1 MKFNAADHDFMELA
15 LSLAAKGFGKTQPNP
30 LVGCV
35 IVKGGKI
42 IGQGYHQ
49 KYGSAH
55 AEVNALKSCKV
66 SPKGATVYVT
76 LDPCNHIGKT
86 GKCTE
91 ALMKAKVGKVISAT
105 DDPHDTKH
113 EGEKLL
119 KKNGIQFQRGLLA
132 DESRLLLQPYLKNFT
147 KKLPYV
153 ILKVATTL
161 DGKIATAS
169 GFSKGITSKESNVE
183 VHKLRSAVD
192 GVVTGS
198 GTILADDSHLGVRL
212 VKGRDPVRIL
222 LDSSLASPLSSKI
235 FRDEH
240 VIVFTTTKAPASHI
254 DALRAKDID
263 VIVSD
268 SDIKLTVVL
277 KELFARNI
285 FLLMVEAGST
295 LMTSFLNEGLV
306 DRYVQ
311 FIAPKLLGGENSPTS
326 FEGKDLTDFSMMKEL
341 KNVAYSSSGTDFCV
355 DGFLRVY

>member
-1 MKFNAADHDFMELA
+1 MKFTAADHDFMELA
-15 LSLAAKGFGKTQPNP
+15 LSLASKGFGKTQPNP
-30 LVGCV
+30 MVGCV
-35 IVKGGKI
+35 IVKHGKI

-55 AEVNALKSCKV
+55 AEVNALKSCKT

-76 LDPCNHIGKT
+76 LDPCNHVGKT

-91 ALMKAKVGKVISAT
+91 ALIKAKVGKVISAI
-105 DDPHDTKH
+105 DDPHDAKH

-119 KKNGIQFQRGLLA
+119 KKNGIKFQRGLLS
-132 DESRLLLQPYLKNFT
+132 DELRLLLQPYLKNVT

-169 GFSKGITSKESNVE
+169 GVSNGITCKESNVE

-192 GVVTGS
+192 GIITGS
-198 GTILADDSHLGVRL
+198 GTILNDDSHLGVRL

-222 LDSSLASPLSSKI
+222 LDSSLTSPLGSKI
-235 FRDEH
+235 FRDGH
-240 VIVFTTTKAPASHI
+240 TVVFTTAKAPASHI
-254 DALRAKDID
+254 DALRAKGID

-268 SDIKLTVVL
+268 SDIQLSIAL
-277 KELFARNI
+277 KELFVRNI
-285 FLLMVEAGST
+285 FLLMVETGST
-295 LMTSFLNEGLV
+295 LMTNFLNEGLV

-326 FEGKDLTDFSMMKEL
+326 FEGKDLSDFSMVKEL
-341 KNVAYSSSGTDFCV
+341 QNVAYSSSGSDFCV
-355 DGFLRVY
+355 DGFLKMY